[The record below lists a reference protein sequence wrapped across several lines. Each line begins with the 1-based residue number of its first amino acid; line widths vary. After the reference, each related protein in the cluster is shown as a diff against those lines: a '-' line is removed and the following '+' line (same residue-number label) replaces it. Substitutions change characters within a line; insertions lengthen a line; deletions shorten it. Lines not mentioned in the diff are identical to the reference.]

1 MLEQEGWWQKKVWE
15 DIVELVEEE
24 VDVVGAP
31 MENKLGVNESVFD
44 DAPQDA
50 PQNREPMSNR
60 DPLCSWAAAPV

>member
-44 DAPQDA
+44 GSWTQKRD
-50 PQNREPMSNR
+50 PMSNR